1 MAPNIFYHRRRLFSA
16 ILFFLFTSQTHVFAQ
31 GLLNSLDR
39 AFEAMILSGSN
50 FPEFIGSSI
59 EQGEN
64 VLLLYAYRRDS
75 QQWQQIPFQWDER
88 DTSNSFFNATGDQI
102 QGLDDNDELAFMA
115 ADAGDWAPGSW
126 VNDASSEN
134 FIRYEIQVTDP
145 LDPLKSGW
153 AYLYKSLTLQETF
166 VDDYVTY
173 IPSLDPATGQDFVE
187 SSVYRIGGNEKG
199 IFGFLSLQ
207 PNPEINLFDRQKIR
221 GKTSFF
227 LLPSFDEESDLSFV
241 SVEAIDGPV
250 RIIRQI
256 TFQLVGLLDVSL
268 PLQYFRNTVVL
279 AGNLNI
285 PAEIKVSFF
294 DVKVQEIRHSIDLS
308 AAAAGMK
315 MFNPNNTD
323 ILINGIDDPNVNKQI
338 EFLPNVNYIHIT
350 GEQGTIVNLFEIPAT
365 IGDNRQLFYED
376 KQGIGDPG
384 DGNSFGDSG
393 VQITGSDIEGQ
404 FPLALKLIF
413 LEPNQPSTV
422 ASQLADFEENP
433 LTVSIMPQTIG
444 TVPVELTTFTAT
456 VETNNVRLQW
466 TTATETDNFG
476 FNIQRKLQGNQMW
489 QIVGFVEG
497 NGTIISPS
505 SYQFNDDDVRAGQW
519 LYRLQQVDTDGSFAY
534 SQELIVFVG
543 LPETFTLAQNFPNP
557 FNPST
562 LIQYTIP
569 ANFSSVSKQR
579 TTVTIFNLLGEKI
592 VTLVDKA
599 QTPGSYT
606 VTWDGKDRSGHR
618 VSSGIYVY
626 RLQSGQFSTSKRM
639 VFIK

>member
-1 MAPNIFYHRRRLFSA
+1 MAPKIFYHRRRLFSA

-64 VLLLYAYRRDS
+64 VLLLYAYRQDS

-207 PNPEINLFDRQKIR
+207 PNSEINLFDRQKIR

-256 TFQLVGLLDVSL
+256 TFQLAGLLDVSL

-543 LPETFTLAQNFPNP
+543 LPETFTLSQNFPNP

-569 ANFSSVSKQR
+569 ANFNGVSKQR
-579 TTVTIFNLLGEKI
+579 TTVTIFNLLGKKI
-592 VTLVDKA
+592 ATLVDKS

-606 VTWDGKDRSGHR
+606 VTWEGKDSSGHR

-626 RLQSGQFSTSKRM
+626 RLQSGPFSTSKRM
-639 VFIK
+639 VFVK